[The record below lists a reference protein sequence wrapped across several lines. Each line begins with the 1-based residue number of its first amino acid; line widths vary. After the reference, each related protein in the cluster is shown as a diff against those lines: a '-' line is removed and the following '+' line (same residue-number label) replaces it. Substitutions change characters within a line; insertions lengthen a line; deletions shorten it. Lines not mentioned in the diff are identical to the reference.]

1 MFLLLCEFRRNKYL
15 LQSWRAIYMLKRPY
29 VACVGLIFFGVRAVL
44 GLDAYGLFLQ
54 HVLACVHFA
63 RKVGVT
69 LGSRLRAPW
78 QR

>member
-1 MFLLLCEFRRNKYL
+1 
-15 LQSWRAIYMLKRPY
+15 MLKRPY